1 MKTVQ
6 RRVDT
11 VMVADPRRAIEVT
24 GPRDR
29 VKDTMRF
36 VKAFTLIEM
45 LVVIAIIGFLAALLL
60 SALSA
65 AQGNAR
71 RTVCA
76 SNLKQINVAIRMYCD
91 DSSDVCP
98 RGDLPWLF
106 YKKCLETNLALHGH
120 SSSQDSIFACPA
132 DRFHYSDYG
141 FPCTNFPQGMHEDR
155 RYSYTSYFFNGFNIN
170 SNRGSNGPPLLGI
183 AGRKFVSIKEP
194 YRTLLVCEGPACFPY
209 SWHRPKPI
217 PGIGSVGIHPAFND
231 AMDVVSFVDGH
242 ANYSKM
248 YWPGLDLAVSQ
259 DPPAGY
265 DYKWSGD

>member
-1 MKTVQ
+1 
-6 RRVDT
+6 
-11 VMVADPRRAIEVT
+11 MVADPRRAIEVT

-194 YRTLLVCEGPACFPY
+194 SRTLLVCEGPACFPY